1 MKKLIL
7 FILIFPLFL
16 SAKIQVTTY
25 FPLETQF
32 IKKIAKQEVEVAQIS
47 HRFSKSYSELPP
59 SGLKKLSSSK
69 IFFHFGL
76 DIENDYEKVLKQNNQ
91 QIIVVNLS
99 KNIPKLGLNPYIWM
113 DPFAIKIVAK
123 NIFDS
128 LVEIDIKNQQFYKK
142 NYEEFLNEI
151 DEAFLTILQNLNKS
165 KVNSFYAI
173 DDYWD
178 YFANRFRLEVIKK
191 DKKMFSTNE
200 LKDLSNTYKNKDT
213 NKLLYCYPKDQ
224 NRASTLARSLNAK
237 PVENDIFNE
246 DWQTNLINLSNSI
259 IK

>member
-1 MKKLIL
+1 
-7 FILIFPLFL
+7 
-16 SAKIQVTTY
+16 
-25 FPLETQF
+25 
-32 IKKIAKQEVEVAQIS
+32 
-47 HRFSKSYSELPP
+47 
-59 SGLKKLSSSK
+59 
-69 IFFHFGL
+69 
-76 DIENDYEKVLKQNNQ
+76 
-91 QIIVVNLS
+91 
-99 KNIPKLGLNPYIWM
+99 M

-151 DEAFLTILQNLNKS
+151 DEVFLTILQNLNKS

-200 LKDLSNTYKNKDT
+200 LKDLSNTYKNIDT

-224 NRASTLARSLNAK
+224 NIANTLARSLNAK

-246 DWQTNLINLSNSI
+246 DWQTNLTNLANNI